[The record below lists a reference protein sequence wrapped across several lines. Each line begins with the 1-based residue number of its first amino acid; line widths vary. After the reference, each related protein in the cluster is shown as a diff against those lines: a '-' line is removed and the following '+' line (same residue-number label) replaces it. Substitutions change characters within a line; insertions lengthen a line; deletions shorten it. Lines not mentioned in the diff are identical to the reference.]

1 MENNLRNLQLK
12 LLEIVKY
19 FDKLCRENDIEYYV
33 IYGSALGAVRH
44 KGFIPWDDDFDVGM
58 TYENY
63 LKFIKVCETKLDKK
77 KYFLQ
82 TPETEPN
89 YYLSFAKLR
98 DITTTLVEEGNKDK
112 DITYGVY
119 IDIFPFVGVPKNI
132 IKRSILKINRAFTLS
147 ANQNIINNK
156 VLAFIFKIILKIC
169 GKKNILKICRKKCVK
184 YSTNDYDTWCC
195 IFDGDGFEIN
205 MTSKKI
211 MGKPTKVK
219 FEDTLLPIPED
230 YHTYLTHI
238 YNDYMQIPSDIEIKN
253 KEHTRYI
260 LDLNHSY
267 DEYLKLHKGG
277 KKNA

>member
-1 MENNLRNLQLK
+1 MENNLRALQLK

-19 FDKLCRENDIEYYV
+19 FDKLCHENDIEYYV
-33 IYGSALGAVRH
+33 IFGSCLGAVRH
-44 KGFIPWDDDFDVGM
+44 QGFIPWDDDFDVGM

-63 LKFIKVCETKLDKK
+63 QKFVKVCETKLDKT

-82 TPETEPN
+82 TPDNEPN

-119 IDIFPFVGVPKNI
+119 IDIFPFVGVPDNKF
-132 IKRSILKINRAFTLS
+132 KRSILKINRAFNLS
-147 ANQNIINNK
+147 ANQNVINNK
-156 VLAFIFKIILKIC
+156 FLAFIFKIILKIC
-169 GKKNILKICRKKCVK
+169 GKKFILKKTRKKCVK

-195 IFDGDGFEIN
+195 IFDGDGFERN
-205 MTSKKI
+205 LTTKEI
-211 MGKPTKVK
+211 MGKPKRVK
-219 FEDTLLPIPED
+219 FEDILLPIPND
-230 YHTYLTHI
+230 HHKYLTHF
-238 YNDYMQIPSDIEIKN
+238 YNDYMKIPSKKEIKA

-267 DEYLKLHKGG
+267 KEYLKLHKGG
-277 KKNA
+277 K